1 MFALYRCKPGKS
13 KISKQKSHKSV
24 VFQYL
29 KVTRRTGT
37 YITTAASSF
46 INAPQLTPHVRH
58 HCHCLVTRRT
68 GTYITTAAS
77 SFINAP
83 QLTPHV
89 RHHSHCLPFRTRQL
103 CLHAELLTTQH
114 WQRGAVFLQTF

>member
-1 MFALYRCKPGKS
+1 
-13 KISKQKSHKSV
+13 
-24 VFQYL
+24 L

-46 INAPQLTPHVRH
+46 INAPQLTPPHVRH
-58 HCHCLVTRRT
+58 HC
-68 GTYITTAAS
+68 
-77 SFINAP
+77 
-83 QLTPHV
+83 
-89 RHHSHCLPFRTRQL
+89 HCLPFRTRQL